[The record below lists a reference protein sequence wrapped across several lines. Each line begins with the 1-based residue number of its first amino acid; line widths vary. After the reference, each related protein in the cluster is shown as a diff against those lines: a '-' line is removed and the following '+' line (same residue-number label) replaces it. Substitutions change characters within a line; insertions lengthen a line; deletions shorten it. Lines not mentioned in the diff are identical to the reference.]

1 MVNEVLYTEISELIA
16 LRTEGDYWDFKLKW
30 HDNNA
35 DLLHDII
42 CMANNQVNRDAYII
56 IGVSDSKSSDGVRV
70 QGVAEEGRKSQQN
83 LIDFLKDKKF
93 FGGVRPVVYVY
104 TLSFGDLEVDIIL
117 IKNTANTPYFLV
129 EPFSYGKEC
138 VQSGH
143 IYTRIGDTNTPK
155 KAYADTDKVEY
166 LWRKRFGIDL
176 SVMDKLLL
184 LLDAPDDWV
193 GDFNNGELR
202 YHSLYPEFQIHIN
215 DCETDDDY
223 SDNSIVRNIADH
235 NPDTNFAVKDVTI
248 TYHTTILYTERVL
261 YLDGYRHLIP
271 FPATDTVY
279 MGRYN
284 ELDSSMTYLFFD
296 LSTVM
301 GKLFTCFATT
311 EHNWYNEKWDMRPGV
326 AFLVFEDA
334 AERKEFNRFVLQNL
348 KSVLDEYRQAL
359 SDKGYKDMGEMHEYF
374 CPGWSKGNEI
384 KALYMF
390 ERYRSVSYRS
400 LADYLPDIAKRI
412 N

>member
-1 MVNEVLYTEISELIA
+1 MANEALFDEISELIN

-30 HDNNA
+30 HENNA

-42 CMANNQVNRDAYII
+42 CMANNLVNRDAYII
-56 IGVSDSKSSDGVRV
+56 IGVSDSKNPDGVRV
-70 QGVAEEGRKSQQN
+70 QGVAEAGRKNQQN

-93 FGGVRPVVYVY
+93 FGGVRPVVYIH
-104 TLSFGDLEVDIIL
+104 TLAFGDLEVDVVL

-129 EPFSYGKEC
+129 EPFNYGREC

-184 LLDAPDDWV
+184 LLDSPDDWV
-193 GDFNNGELR
+193 GDFNYGECR
-202 YHSLYPEFQIHIN
+202 YHSLYPEFQIRIS
-215 DCETDDDY
+215 DCEDDDDY

-235 NPDTNFAVKDVTI
+235 NPDIKFAVKDVTI
-248 TYHTTILYTERVL
+248 TYHKTVLYTERVL

-271 FPATDTVY
+271 FPATETVY
-279 MGRYN
+279 LGRYH
-284 ELDSSMTYLFFD
+284 ELESSLTYLYFD

-301 GKLFTCFATT
+301 GKLFTCFSTT

-334 AERKEFNRFVLQNL
+334 TDRKCFNEFVLHNL
-348 KSVLDEYRQAL
+348 KSVLDEYKQAL
-359 SDKGYKDMGEMHEYF
+359 SDKEYEDTVEMHEYF
-374 CPGWSKGNEI
+374 CSGWSKGNEI

-390 ERYRSVSYRS
+390 EQYRGIFYRS
-400 LADYLPDIAKRI
+400 LADYLPDTAKK
-412 N
+412 

>member
-1 MVNEVLYTEISELIA
+1 MTDEVLFEEISELID
-16 LRTEGDYWDFKLKW
+16 LGTEGDYWDFKLKW
-30 HDNNA
+30 HENNA

-42 CMANNQVNRDAYII
+42 CMANNLVNRDAYIL
-56 IGVSDSKSSDGVRV
+56 IGVSDSKSPDGVKI
-70 QGVAEEGRKSQQN
+70 QGVVDADRKSQQN

-93 FGGVRPVVYVY
+93 FGGVRPVVYVH
-104 TLSFGDLEVDIIL
+104 TLAFGDLEIDVVL
-117 IKNTANTPYFLV
+117 IKNATNTPYFLV
-129 EPFSYGKEC
+129 EPFNCGKEC

-184 LLDAPDDWV
+184 LLDSPDDWV
-193 GDFNNGELR
+193 GDFNYGECR
-202 YHSLYPEFQIHIN
+202 YHSLYPEFQIRIS
-215 DCETDDDY
+215 DCDEDDDY

-235 NPDTNFAVKDVTI
+235 NTDTKFAVKNVTI
-248 TYHTTILYTERVL
+248 TYHTTVVYTERVL

-279 MGRYN
+279 MGRCH
-284 ELDSSMTYLFFD
+284 ELEASMTYLYFD

-311 EHNWYNEKWDMRPGV
+311 EHNWYNEKWHMIPGV

-334 AERKEFNRFVLQNL
+334 TDRKEFNEFVLGHL
-348 KSVLDEYRQAL
+348 PGVLNDYNKAL
-359 SDKGYKDMGEMHEYF
+359 AKKGYVHTNETQEYF
-374 CPGWSKGNEI
+374 CFGWSKANEI
-384 KALYMF
+384 KSWYMF
-390 ERYRSVSYRS
+390 EQYRGTSHKS
-400 LADYLPDIAKRI
+400 LAEYLPDTAK
-412 N
+412 